1 MDFWTSRVHSAKH
14 LSALQAARLN
24 HSSDN
29 HLNMDGLEGDDDAR
43 AYFPCPFC
51 YVEIEVRILCNHLH
65 EEHCFDLKNA
75 VIVGYLTSTCLI
87 PSVCPLCAANLGK
100 DAIGH
105 FTEQHSHSVK
115 RRRKSQKSGFWS
127 NSSSMFGKDL
137 RELSSFL
144 GSSSMSGRGNVH
156 DSAPDPLLSPFLCNV
171 TLSDPKG
178 NQDDDCSSSAGSTTS
193 IVTRHVN
200 TTSAM
205 SDELQEQDYEE
216 RRQRATFFQELILST
231 IF

>member
-1 MDFWTSRVHSAKH
+1 MDFWASRVHSAKH

-24 HSSDN
+24 HNSDN

-51 YVEIEVRILCNHLH
+51 YVEIEVRILCNHLQ

-75 VIVGYLTSTCLI
+75 
-87 PSVCPLCAANLGK
+87 VCPLCAANLGK

-127 NSSSMFGKDL
+127 NSSSMLGKDL

-178 NQDDDCSSSAGSTTS
+178 NPDDDCSSSAGSTISVVTS
-193 IVTRHVN
+193 

>member
-1 MDFWTSRVHSAKH
+1 MDFWASRVHSAKH

-24 HSSDN
+24 HNSDN

-51 YVEIEVRILCNHLH
+51 YVEIEVRILCNHLQ

-75 VIVGYLTSTCLI
+75 
-87 PSVCPLCAANLGK
+87 VCPLCAANLGK

-127 NSSSMFGKDL
+127 NSSSMLGKDL

-178 NQDDDCSSSAGSTTS
+178 NPDDDCSSSAGSTTS
-193 IVTRHVN
+193 VVTRYLH
-200 TTSAM
+200 
-205 SDELQEQDYEE
+205 
-216 RRQRATFFQELILST
+216 FQLMD
-231 IF
+231 F

>member
-1 MDFWTSRVHSAKH
+1 MDFWASRVHSAKH

-24 HSSDN
+24 HNSDN
-29 HLNMDGLEGDDDAR
+29 HLSMDGLEGDDDAR

-51 YVEIEVRILCNHLH
+51 YEEIEVRILCNHLQ

-75 VIVGYLTSTCLI
+75 
-87 PSVCPLCAANLGK
+87 VCPLCAANLGK

-127 NSSSMFGKDL
+127 NSSSMLGKDL

-178 NQDDDCSSSAGSTTS
+178 SPDDDCSSSAGSTTS
-193 IVTRHVN
+193 VVTS